1 MGFLDQVKQLGEMK
15 AKMDEI
21 KRKLDETEIT
31 EENELLKIVVS
42 GNRRIKSIELKQGDI
57 DAVQLRDS
65 VNAALDKTDAFVQK
79 EMMGAIPQIP
89 GL

>member
-1 MGFLDQVKQLGEMK
+1 
-15 AKMDEI
+15 MDEI

-31 EENELLKIVVS
+31 EENEMIRIVVS
-42 GNRRIKSIELKQGDI
+42 GNRRIKSIELKQENVDGG
-57 DAVQLRDS
+57 QLRDS
-65 VNAALDKTDAFVQK
+65 INAALDKTDAFVQK